1 MEEKTQINDID
12 RSIYDIKDEEKDAY
26 RIQAG
31 LTPEIVEKIS
41 KEKHDPAWM
50 ELFRLQSLQIYNE
63 MKVPDWGPLLKDW
76 ICPISPPMSVQIQ
89 K

>member
-50 ELFRLQSLQIYNE
+50 ELFRLPVSYTHL
-63 MKVPDWGPLLKDW
+63 
-76 ICPISPPMSVQIQ
+76 
-89 K
+89 

>member
-31 LTPEIVEKIS
+31 LTPENVEKIS
-41 KEKHDPAWM
+41 KKKHNQARI
-50 ELFRLQSLQIYNE
+50 ELFQQ
-63 MKVPDWGPLLKDW
+63 
-76 ICPISPPMSVQIQ
+76 Q
-89 K
+89 

>member
-41 KEKHDPAWM
+41 KEKHDPEWM
-50 ELFRLQSLQIYNE
+50 TLFRHGWSCSVCNLFRST
-63 MKVPDWGPLLKDW
+63 MK
-76 ICPISPPMSVQIQ
+76 
-89 K
+89 

>member
-41 KEKHDPAWM
+41 NGKT
-50 ELFRLQSLQIYNE
+50 
-63 MKVPDWGPLLKDW
+63 
-76 ICPISPPMSVQIQ
+76 
-89 K
+89 

>member
-31 LTPEIVEKIS
+31 LTPEDRRENFQGKT
-41 KEKHDPAWM
+41 
-50 ELFRLQSLQIYNE
+50 
-63 MKVPDWGPLLKDW
+63 
-76 ICPISPPMSVQIQ
+76 
-89 K
+89 